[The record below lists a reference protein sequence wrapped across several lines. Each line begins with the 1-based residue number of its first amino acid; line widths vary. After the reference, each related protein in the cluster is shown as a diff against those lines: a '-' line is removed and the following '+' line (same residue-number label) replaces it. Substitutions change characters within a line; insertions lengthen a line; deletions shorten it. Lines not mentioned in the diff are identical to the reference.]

1 LNRASGSRDTS
12 GGPSRGIQWLAI
24 AALAFAAASLLLP
37 AVGAFILSAA
47 AFVLGVLARR
57 QLRRTPGAGPS
68 WVSIAALIVGGFV
81 FAWQVVIFGFV
92 YLSA

>member
-1 LNRASGSRDTS
+1 MNWESGSRDTS
-12 GGPSRGIQWLAI
+12 GGRSRGVQWLAI

-47 AFVLGVLARR
+47 AIVLGVLARR
-57 QLRRTPGAGPS
+57 QLRRNPDAGPA
-68 WVSIAALIVGGFV
+68 WVSLAALIVAGFV
-81 FAWQVVIFGFV
+81 FAWQAVILGFV